1 MRASAMSHLDPLM
14 LAGLLGQQ
22 ELQAVAGLLEG
33 ARGGAS
39 ALGWNRP
46 PPYPTTQLAALGR
59 SQSSCSPLPPVVSI
73 CNLVCHC
80 PLNGF
85 VSLLNI
91 AQIGGSGLPHIVG
104 SVDSA
109 TLVVPHFSHR
119 LHQVVDRGLQRRA
132 SGTGHARHDRGA
144 KVGFPIHATLALP
157 PSGSQSDASIHKLCV
172 YTAQM
177 KHMLSCPG
185 MAPAAADP
193 GVHPNPFSPHARA
206 LTILP
211 QTLGAHHQAS
221 ARASASPTNA
231 FGCAASGQH
240 SARPHPLCPPLQ
252 ASAHPSASPS
262 SAFASM
268 ASAQQGSGVSSR
280 GASASHEL
288 QGGLQTRSSSVPP
301 AGRRGEAALM
311 SRSRRSSSYLPGG
324 DLLGEHGNSL
334 AAARTGMDNRGTGI
348 DKRSTLARHFSV
360 RGGDSISHTPL
371 LRIGPTPIFM
381 PVRGARLP
389 DAVASSL
396 PLTRLPPLISA
407 NGGRFRKALTVL

>member
-33 ARGGAS
+33 SRGGGS
-39 ALGWNRP
+39 GLGWNRP
-46 PPYPTTQLAALGR
+46 PPCTTTQLATRLGR

-91 AQIGGSGLPHIVG
+91 AQICGSGLPHIVG

-172 YTAQM
+172 YTAQI

-193 GVHPNPFSPHARA
+193 GVHPNPLSPHPRA

-211 QTLGAHHQAS
+211 QTLGAHH
-221 ARASASPTNA
+221 
-231 FGCAASGQH
+231 
-240 SARPHPLCPPLQ
+240 Q

-268 ASAQQGSGVSSR
+268 ASVQQGSGVSSR
-280 GASASHEL
+280 GASASHAL
-288 QGGLQTRSSSVPP
+288 QGGLQIRSSSVPP
-301 AGRRGEAALM
+301 AGKRGEVDLM
-311 SRSRRSSSYLPGG
+311 FRSRRSSSYLHGG
-324 DLLGEHGNSL
+324 DLLGEHGNS
-334 AAARTGMDNRGTGI
+334 AATAKTGIDNRGTP
-348 DKRSTLARHFSV
+348 ARHVSV
-360 RGGDSISHTPL
+360 RGGNAIPHTPL
-371 LRIGPTPIFM
+371 LRIGPTHIFM